1 MTAIYADDAR
11 TFAVYGTHGR
21 DAGKTFTI
29 REIDPLSLSGY
40 VLRLV
45 SALRVDSYEDMIEEF
60 RAASEKQEGA
70 APIDTVMRVLRG
82 ADPKAVH
89 ELIGELVASY
99 VSIAPDP
106 KHPGALRAIMVSEDI
121 REIRTLGEI
130 LVGFAKLHFAI

>member
-1 MTAIYADDAR
+1 MITDEAKSLSIYAA
-11 TFAVYGTHGR
+11 HGR
-21 DAGKTFTI
+21 DAGKTFII

-45 SALRVDSYEDMIEEF
+45 SALRVESYEAMIDEF
-60 RAASEKQEGA
+60 RAASEKKDGG
-70 APIDTVMRVLRG
+70 APIDAVMRVLRG

-89 ELIGELVASY
+89 ELISELVAGY

-130 LVGFAKLHFAI
+130 LTGFAKLHFAF